1 MVIIIK
7 VALDIHVPIHLLTH
21 LISSPYL
28 LLSWYLAW
36 LVLGL
41 LTGWLPH
48 MFFLSLN
55 PPPQSHIYPLHLGS
69 CPSYSLMFPSS

>member
-7 VALDIHVPIHLLTH
+7 VAFDIYTPIHPPTP

-36 LVLGL
+36 LVLDL
-41 LTGWLPH
+41 LTGLLPH
-48 MFFLSLN
+48 MFFLSLTRHPT
-55 PPPQSHIYPLHLGS
+55 PPSLVHLVH
-69 CPSYSLMFPSS
+69 